1 MQYRVLWSPYA
12 EERLEQ
18 LLQES
23 TEPLASVIAGAVREI
38 DALLLDSP
46 DAFGESRYDKM
57 RIGFLHP
64 LGVDFEV
71 MGDLRTVVAH
81 DVWRITRRN

>member
-18 LLQES
+18 LLHES
-23 TEPLASVIAGAVREI
+23 TEPFASLVAGAVREI

-46 DAFGESRYDKM
+46 NAFGESRYDNL
-57 RIGFLHP
+57 RIGFVNP

-71 MGDLRTVVAH
+71 MDDLRTVVVH

>member
-12 EERLEQ
+12 EERLER

-23 TEPLASVIAGAVREI
+23 TEPFASLVAGAVREI

-46 DAFGESRYDKM
+46 IEFDESRYDNL
-57 RIGFLHP
+57 RIDFINP

-71 MGDLRTVVAH
+71 IDDLRTVVVH
-81 DVWRITRRN
+81 DV

>member
-23 TEPLASVIAGAVREI
+23 
-38 DALLLDSP
+38 
-46 DAFGESRYDKM
+46 FGESRYDKM
-57 RIGFLHP
+57 RIGFLNP

-71 MGDLRTVVAH
+71 MDDLRTVVVH